1 VSARLQLSKD
11 HLVELVNVLGRET
24 ASRSSFT
31 HSHNGST
38 GITSLTWVGKW
49 LDFRPHP
56 ELLHQFAD
64 RVAV

>member
-1 VSARLQLSKD
+1 
-11 HLVELVNVLGRET
+11 VNVLGRET